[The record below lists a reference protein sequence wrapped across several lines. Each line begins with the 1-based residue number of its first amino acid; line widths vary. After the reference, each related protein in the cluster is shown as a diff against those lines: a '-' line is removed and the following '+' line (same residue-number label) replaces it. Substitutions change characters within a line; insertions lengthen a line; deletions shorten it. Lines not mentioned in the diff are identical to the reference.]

1 MCFDHVQEPS
11 TSCSYYTAHSL
22 EFFLE
27 INNQCGFT
35 LTGFGDDTKVSFCQL
50 KGNFKYELKSAGTN

>member
-1 MCFDHVQEPS
+1 MFK
-11 TSCSYYTAHSL
+11 SL
-22 EFFLE
+22 QLVAPTTLLTVWRFFLE